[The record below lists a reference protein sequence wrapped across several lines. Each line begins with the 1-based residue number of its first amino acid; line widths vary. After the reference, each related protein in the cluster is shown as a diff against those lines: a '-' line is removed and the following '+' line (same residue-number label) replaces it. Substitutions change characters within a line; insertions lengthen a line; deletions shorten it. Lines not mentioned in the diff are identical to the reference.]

1 MLDIG
6 SPVSDGTF
14 FIMSDTILT
23 ILACIELLAL
33 IGCIVHAVAPE
44 FKKRKMAKHNMTRQG
59 VRNLDN
65 IGPRKPKGKQLE
77 EPPPEAFLTPGMGE
91 GRDQDDMERYAS
103 DELYENR
110 RESRR
115 GHRS

>member
-1 MLDIG
+1 
-6 SPVSDGTF
+6 
-14 FIMSDTILT
+14 MSDETLT

-65 IGPRKPKGKQLE
+65 IGSRKPKGKQLE
-77 EPPPEAFLTPGMGE
+77 EPPPEAFMTPGMGG
-91 GRDQDDMERYAS
+91 GRDQDDML

-115 GHRS
+115 GQRS